1 MLLPSVHLSDGVMES
16 ELWEWRC
23 VQEFEVTPGAED
35 KGDQASNVSAI
46 GGGECPGGRQA
57 KGTMSNWLADRV

>member
-1 MLLPSVHLSDGVMES
+1 M
-16 ELWEWRC
+16 C
-23 VQEFEVTPGAED
+23 QEFDVTPGAED